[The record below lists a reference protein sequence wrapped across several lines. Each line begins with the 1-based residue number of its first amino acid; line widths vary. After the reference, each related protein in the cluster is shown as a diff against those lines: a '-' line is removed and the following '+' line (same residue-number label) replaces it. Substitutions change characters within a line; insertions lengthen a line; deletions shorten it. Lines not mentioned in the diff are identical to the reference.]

1 MPHTAD
7 WEVRLHLFEDEG
19 KTTARAVL
27 ETGTS
32 SLTGTGNARRAA
44 GDEDVPDIGDEFAAA
59 RALRDLGGKLL
70 RTAEHDVEARGAAP
84 SPRESTPYGWDM

>member
-7 WEVRLHLFEDEG
+7 WKVSLHLFEDDG
-19 KTTARAVL
+19 RTTARAVL

-32 SLTGTGNARRAA
+32 SLTGTGTAQCAP
-44 GDEDVPDIGDEFAAA
+44 GDRDVPDIGDEFAAA

-70 RTAEHDVEARGAAP
+70 RTAERDVEARGAAP
-84 SPRESTPYGWDM
+84 SPRESTPYGWTM